1 MKIPKQLKLMGR
13 TIEIVYDDNL
23 SKVIGNSGEARFHQ
37 DKIVLVPLKS
47 KARIMTK
54 QELDVTFLEEL
65 LHWIQH
71 LLKIE
76 MPHDDVKRLSE
87 IWNQIIPQIEDR

>member
-1 MKIPKQLKLMGR
+1 MKIPKQIKIMGR
-13 TIEIVYDDNL
+13 TIKIVYDDDL
-23 SKVIGNSGEARFHQ
+23 SKVVGNSGEARFHQ
-37 DKIVLVPLKS
+37 DTIVLVPIKS

-54 QELDVTFLEEL
+54 QEQDITFIEEL

-76 MPHDDVKRLSE
+76 MAHDDVKRLSE
-87 IWNQIIPQIEDR
+87 LWNQIIPQIEDK